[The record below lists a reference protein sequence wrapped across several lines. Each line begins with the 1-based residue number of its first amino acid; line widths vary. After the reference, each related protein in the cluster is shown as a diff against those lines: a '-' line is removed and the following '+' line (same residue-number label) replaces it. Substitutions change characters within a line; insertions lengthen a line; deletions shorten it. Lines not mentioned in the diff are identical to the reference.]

1 MMSGATTMAT
11 QQLNTLH
18 AQPTV
23 VFVDEHLQ
31 IDEMAEAVLL
41 DSQRLVLT
49 RKEYQ
54 LLSTLARNAG
64 RVMPREY
71 LLEKIWNYGK
81 GIRTRTLDVHIR
93 RLRRKLGSLGDRYI
107 ETVFGVGYRFR
118 THEERIADR
127 FLIMGAPLVPSFS

>member
-11 QQLNTLH
+11 QPNTLH
-18 AQPTV
+18 VQPTV

-31 IDEMAEAVLL
+31 IDELAEAVLL

-71 LLEKIWNYGK
+71 LLEKIWNYGN

-118 THEERIADR
+118 TREERVNDR
-127 FLIMGAPLVPSFS
+127 FLIMGTPLVPSFS

>member
-1 MMSGATTMAT
+1 MAT
-11 QQLNTLH
+11 QT
-18 AQPTV
+18 QPAITHVPLTPAV
-23 VFVDEHLQ
+23 VYIDEHLQ
-31 IDEMAEAVLL
+31 IDELAETVLF
-41 DSQRLVLT
+41 DAKRLSLT

-71 LLEKIWNYGK
+71 LLDKIWHYGK

-118 THEERIADR
+118 THEDRAADR
-127 FLIMGAPLVPSFS
+127 FLMLTSALAPAFG

>member
-1 MMSGATTMAT
+1 M
-11 QQLNTLH
+11 
-18 AQPTV
+18 
-23 VFVDEHLQ
+23 
-31 IDEMAEAVLL
+31 
-41 DSQRLVLT
+41 VLT

-54 LLSTLARNAG
+54 LLTMLAANAG

-93 RLRRKLGSLGDRYI
+93 RLRRKLGNTGDRYI

-118 THEERIADR
+118 ASHEQAFFRHLNPA
-127 FLIMGAPLVPSFS
+127 FAAAF

>member
-1 MMSGATTMAT
+1 MMITTT
-11 QQLNTLH
+11 KTHTDNTVP
-18 AQPTV
+18 QV
-23 VFVDEHLQ
+23 YQDEHLS
-31 IDEMAEAVLL
+31 IDSNHEAVVL
-41 DSQRLVLT
+41 DQEKLVLT

-54 LLSTLARNAG
+54 LLTMLAANAG

-93 RLRRKLGSLGDRYI
+93 RLRRKLGNAGDRYI

-118 THEERIADR
+118 ASHEQAFFRHLNPA
-127 FLIMGAPLVPSFS
+127 FASGF